1 MPPQT
6 CEEDPLA
13 SVSNASTSPNFV
25 WRLIYCG
32 KVTISFFAAVFGF
45 LPATVS
51 PCIVQSFFKPHYTK
65 SSAQLHYETADLFL
79 LLE

>member
-32 KVTISFFAAVFGF
+32 KVTISFFAAAVFGF
-45 LPATVS
+45 LPTTVG
-51 PCIVQSFFKPHYTK
+51 PCIVQSFFN
-65 SSAQLHYETADLFL
+65 ALMQVICAAAL
-79 LLE
+79 

>member
-45 LPATVS
+45 LPATVG
-51 PCIVQSFFKPHYTK
+51 PCIVRSF
-65 SSAQLHYETADLFL
+65 SVQLHYETADIFL